1 MTPRT
6 DPAAVLWDFDG
17 TLVDTETYWM
27 AAERELVGEYGGT
40 WTDEQGLQLVGND
53 LLVSGRMII
62 DQTGIPLTP
71 AQVVDRLID
80 GVVAHI
86 RDRIPWRPGA
96 RELLADLRAHGVP
109 CGLVTMSYPRFI
121 APVLEALPDDTFAC
135 VVTGDQVAAGK
146 PDPEAY
152 VRAADLVGSEPADC
166 VAIEDSLPGAR
177 SAAAA
182 GCRVLVVPAHV
193 PVPDDAAWT
202 LLEALPQD
210 LAALTGAVGVS
221 PAR

>member
-86 RDRIPWRPGA
+86 RDRIRVGPVDDHQRIIVDVERASPTDCQRNDPA
-96 RELLADLRAHGVP
+96 R
-109 CGLVTMSYPRFI
+109 
-121 APVLEALPDDTFAC
+121 
-135 VVTGDQVAAGK
+135 
-146 PDPEAY
+146 
-152 VRAADLVGSEPADC
+152 
-166 VAIEDSLPGAR
+166 
-177 SAAAA
+177 AAA
-182 GCRVLVVPAHV
+182 GSEGGHPTGQREG
-193 PVPDDAAWT
+193 AAASN
-202 LLEALPQD
+202 LLERRD
-210 LAALTGAVGVS
+210 
-221 PAR
+221 PARLGKVAA